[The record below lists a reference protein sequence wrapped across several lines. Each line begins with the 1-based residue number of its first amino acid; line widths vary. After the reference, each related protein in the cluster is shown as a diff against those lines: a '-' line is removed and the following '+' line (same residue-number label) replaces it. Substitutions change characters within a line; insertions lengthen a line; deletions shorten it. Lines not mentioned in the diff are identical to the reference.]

1 MTRVFSGDIAA
12 GFERDCWLLH
22 IKTHV
27 RSGLPSHLEGISSF
41 PCKAAVFSGTQN
53 QKDSEEMNVF
63 CYYSRLAVR
72 ERRMLHLC
80 PWEPNDPQG
89 ERLKCDLATGMKFHC
104 VWSFGAC
111 KVVPKIGQSRTCC
124 VHLVIVILIVQW
136 WFMARHEKH
145 RNFSTLLGWTGG
157 FWSRVDWSGWPR
169 EVGERWDVLLFKF
182 DDYCVLWAFGW

>member
-1 MTRVFSGDIAA
+1 MWEVDFLRIWKVFHAFHVKQPFFRG
-12 GFERDCWLLH
+12 LK
-22 IKTHV
+22 IKKIPM
-27 RSGLPSHLEGISSF
+27 RWMF
-41 PCKAAVFSGTQN
+41 
-53 QKDSEEMNVF
+53 F

-111 KVVPKIGQSRTCC
+111 KVVPKIGQSRTCFVQLYSYM
-124 VHLVIVILIVQW
+124 VHIAYQSVRNIVICLVQW

-169 EVGERWDVLLFKF
+169 EVGERWDVLLFQF
-182 DDYCVLWAFGW
+182 DDYCALWAFGW